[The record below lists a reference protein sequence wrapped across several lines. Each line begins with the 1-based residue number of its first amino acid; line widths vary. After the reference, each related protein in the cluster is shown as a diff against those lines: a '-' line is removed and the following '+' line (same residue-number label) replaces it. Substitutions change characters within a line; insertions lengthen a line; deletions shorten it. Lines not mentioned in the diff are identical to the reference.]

1 MMEGSASVNVIQP
14 LIDLQD
20 TDGQIRELEREAR
33 DIPQRKAQE
42 IARLNGVNAALEIA
56 KNQLVAM
63 QQRIK
68 NEEAEA
74 EEIRTRVRDLKTAQ
88 LNIKSNK
95 EMQQSIMQIEGL
107 ERDAEAAENRA
118 LALTEDEIPVLEKRV
133 ADAQSKVDADKGGVD
148 GYVAELDVR
157 LAEVKSELD
166 ELMKERAAKADAVS
180 RSNPKFLLYYER
192 QRTKRWPVVVTLNH
206 DGVCDG
212 CHMKQPPFVEQLV
225 QHNKDLV
232 ACTMC
237 GRILYR
243 DL

>member
-14 LIDLQD
+14 LIDLQE
-20 TDGQIRELEREAR
+20 TDGQIRELEREAK

-42 IARLNGVNAALEIA
+42 NARLAGVNASLEIA
-56 KNQLVAM
+56 KNQLAAM

-74 EEIRTRVRDLKTAQ
+74 ESIRERVRELKTAQ
-88 LNIKSNK
+88 LAIKSNK

-118 LALTEDEIPVLEKRV
+118 LALAEDEIPVLEKRL
-133 ADAQSKVDADKGGVD
+133 AESQSKVDADKGGVD
-148 GYVAELDVR
+148 GYVAELDAR
-157 LAEVKSELD
+157 LAEVKAELD
-166 ELMKERAAKADAVS
+166 ALMKMRAEQADAVS
-180 RSNPKFLLYYER
+180 KSAPRFLLYYER

>member
-1 MMEGSASVNVIQP
+1 MEGSASVNVIQP

-56 KNQLVAM
+56 KNQLAAM

-68 NEEAEA
+68 NEEAEG
-74 EEIRTRVRDLKTAQ
+74 EQIRARVRDLKTAQ

-118 LALTEDEIPVLEKRV
+118 LALAEDEIPVLEKRV
-133 ADAQSKVDADKGGVD
+133 ADAQAKVDSDKGGVD
-148 GYVAELDVR
+148 GYVAELDAR
-157 LAEVKSELD
+157 LAEVKAELD
-166 ELMKERAAKADAVS
+166 ALTKERAEKAEVVS
-180 RSNPKFLLYYER
+180 KSTPRFLLYYER